1 MILPEIQTRGLIFL
15 IYMGGCVV
23 YILWILYFL
32 KRRIELDYMLLAQL
46 SQQQSTVI
54 ELIGYS
60 GQY

>member
-1 MILPEIQTRGLIFL
+1 MILPEIQTCGLIFL
-15 IYMGGCVV
+15 IFMGGCVV

-32 KRRIELDYMLLAQL
+32 KRRKELDYMRFAQL